1 MTNEREAN
9 DEERVAKKGECGDGK
24 RGEKLENWQIGKLV
38 NWVKL
43 VWVVRDKWRGAGEA
57 LKKREAGGLNFG
69 KVCDTKETFQKVVRL

>member
-38 NWVKL
+38 SWVKL
-43 VWVVRDKWRGAGEA
+43 VWVVGEKWRGWGEV
-57 LKKREAGGLNFG
+57 LEERGWGFKLWQS
-69 KVCDTKETFQKVVRL
+69 V

>member
-38 NWVKL
+38 SWVKL
-43 VWVVRDKWRGAGEA
+43 V
-57 LKKREAGGLNFG
+57 
-69 KVCDTKETFQKVVRL
+69 

>member
-24 RGEKLENWQIGKLV
+24 RGEKLENQQIGKLV

-43 VWVVRDKWRGAGEA
+43 VWFFGEKWRGWREA
-57 LKKREAGGLNFG
+57 LEERGWKFKLWQS
-69 KVCDTKETFQKVVRL
+69 V